1 MIPRF
6 LPRIRSFRI
15 RIALLSTLISGAVLV
30 AFGLWTWESVQRTSL
45 RRVDQ
50 NIREL
55 GERHLVMR
63 QVSDYWKH
71 AQESLEFVLGRTE
84 DNPFVLLVI
93 GRDGKTL
100 HVSDNWP
107 ADLAQDQFPTP
118 VQAGFTEDPE
128 HWGPR
133 PHGLRHGPPPWIREM
148 PPQLNEL
155 PEEPPMLNEERLEPP
170 FPDTRREPGP
180 PDDIPLDPGMELPPR
195 GDVIEM
201 PPSFLAD
208 MPPLKNG
215 FPLPLPEE
223 MDGRFGHPKPMPI
236 RAQAFFTSQNQGNI
250 WRIGVMSNP
259 EVTLVL
265 GLNLAPY
272 AREMERLGR
281 LFLLAAPAAL
291 VLIGLGGGWLAQR
304 ALRPVLALTKTAEG
318 ITAQGLDQRIPMHEE
333 DVEFDR
339 LIRVFNGMLDRLE
352 KSFQQAVRFSAD
364 AAHEL
369 KTPLTILQGEL
380 EQAVQ
385 SAESGS
391 EQQQSLNHLLE
402 EVQRLK
408 AITRKLLL
416 LSLADSGQLK
426 PQLEPVNFSELIK
439 LAGEDVEILAP
450 RLEVRESIEENLW
463 VNADPDLIRQ
473 VIQNLTSNAVK
484 YNAEEGAV
492 SIELKKEGGQAVF
505 TIGNSG
511 PGIPGEDR
519 ERVFERFYRADKAH
533 NRRVD
538 GYGLGLS
545 LSREIV
551 RAHHGELT
559 LQESRENWTVFR
571 TVLPVVSPPADA
583 LE

>member
-1 MIPRF
+1 MNIQP
-6 LPRIRSFRI
+6 LPRLRSFRL
-15 RIALLSTLISGAVLV
+15 RIALLSTLISAVVLV
-30 AFGLWTWESVQRTSL
+30 AFGLWTWELVQRTGF

-50 NIREL
+50 SIREL

-63 QVSDYWKH
+63 QPPQYWEH
-71 AQESLEFVLGRTE
+71 ARESLEFVLGE
-84 DNPFVLLVI
+84 VKANPFIFLVK
-93 GRDGKTL
+93 GRDGKIL

-107 ADLAQDQFPTP
+107 LDIDRDQFPTP
-118 VQAGFTEDPE
+118 VAAGFTEAPE
-128 HWGPR
+128 RWGPS
-133 PHGLRHGPPPWIREM
+133 PGLRDFHSHKNPPQSAHRGLPLPDGEGVDHPALDMNETLPADGGMRGRRHGPPLNDAGFDRAPFHQNEM
-148 PPQLNEL
+148 RPPGDYL
-155 PEEPPMLNEERLEPP
+155 PNDFPP
-170 FPDTRREPGP
+170 FP
-180 PDDIPLDPGMELPPR
+180 PDGIGR
-195 GDVIEM
+195 
-201 PPSFLAD
+201 
-208 MPPLKNG
+208 
-215 FPLPLPEE
+215 
-223 MDGRFGHPKPMPI
+223 RFGPPKPMPI
-236 RAQAFFTSQNQGNI
+236 RAQAFFTTKNQGNA

-259 EVTLVL
+259 EVTFVL

-281 LFLLAAPAAL
+281 LFLMAAPAAL
-291 VLIGLGGGWLAQR
+291 LLIGVGGGWLAQR

-391 EQQQSLNHLLE
+391 EQQQALNHLLE

-426 PQLEPVNFSELIK
+426 PQLEPVNFSEVLK
-439 LAGEDVEILAP
+439 LAGEDIAILAP
-450 RLEVRESIEENLW
+450 HLDLQEAVEDNLW

-484 YNAEEGAV
+484 YNAEEGTVA
-492 SIELKKEGGQAVF
+492 IQLAKEGEQTVF

-511 PGIPGEDR
+511 PGIPDEDR
-519 ERVFERFYRADKAH
+519 ERVFERFYRTDKAH
-533 NRRVD
+533 TRRVD

-545 LSREIV
+545 LSREIM
-551 RAHHGELT
+551 RAHHGELV
-559 LQESRENWTVFR
+559 LQESRDGWTVFR
-571 TVLPVVSPPADA
+571 TTLPAASPPSDSS
-583 LE
+583 E